1 MSFCDYTLR
10 VDEEKGQNLKQIPDF
25 LVVGAGINGLLV
37 SRNLLAL
44 GASVMLIDQGE
55 VARESSWAGG
65 GIVSPLYPWRYSLAV
80 TALAN
85 WAQEYYPQLVREL
98 LAETGV
104 DAEFETCGL
113 LMLDAPDQSDAV
125 SWAVSEGK
133 AMEVWGAGRIYE
145 AEQNLAAD
153 FGKGLWMPHL
163 GHVRNPRLCKA
174 LIASLKQSPS
184 FALQTHT
191 RVAGFEQT
199 DNRIVAAY
207 TNATGSG
214 ERQSV
219 QAGAFVL
226 TAGAWTQQLL
236 GSLQVESGVAPV
248 KGQMLQYRLAEPL
261 IDSMVLHK
269 GKYLI
274 PRRDRHLLVGSTLEY
289 ADFDKSL
296 TEEGRKILQDAA
308 VGMLPDLARYEP
320 VRQWSGL
327 RPGRA
332 GGLPVIGLVEP
343 HENLFVNAGQ
353 FRNGLVL
360 APASA
365 RLLSE
370 LIMNQ
375 RPFIDPQPYRPGT
388 DPRGSSQAIQAQ
400 AS

>member
-1 MSFCDYTLR
+1 MSFCDYTLG
-10 VDEEKGQNLKQIPDF
+10 VDEGKGQNLKQIPDF

-44 GASVMLIDQGE
+44 GASVTLIDQGE

-65 GIVSPLYPWRYSLAV
+65 GIVSPLYPWRYSPAV

-85 WAQEYYPQLVREL
+85 WAQRYYPRLVQDL

-104 DAEFETCGL
+104 DAEFEPCGL

-125 SWAVSEGK
+125 SWAASQGK

-145 AEQNLAAD
+145 AGLNLAAG

-174 LIASLKQSPS
+174 LIASLKRSPS
-184 FALQTHT
+184 FVLQTHT
-191 RVAGFEQT
+191 RITGLEKE
-199 DNRIVAAY
+199 DNRIVKAY
-207 TNATGSG
+207 TDKAGSAKNQG
-214 ERQSV
+214 LL
-219 QAGAFVL
+219 AGAFVL

-236 GSLQVESGVAPV
+236 ACLKVESGVAPV
-248 KGQMLQYRLAEPL
+248 KGQMLQYRLAKPL
-261 IDSMVLHK
+261 IGSMVLHK

-274 PRRDRHLLVGSTLEY
+274 PRRDGHLLVGSTLEY
-289 ADFDKSL
+289 TDFDKSL
-296 TEEGRKILQDAA
+296 TEEGREILQDAA
-308 VGMLPDLARYEP
+308 VGMLPDLARHEP

-365 RLLSE
+365 RLLTE
-370 LIMNQ
+370 LIMGQ
-375 RPFIDPQPYRPGT
+375 RPFIDPLPYRPGAN
-388 DPRGSSQAIQAQ
+388 PRESSQAIQVR

>member
-1 MSFCDYTLR
+1 MSFCDYTLG

-44 GASVMLIDQGE
+44 GASVTLVDQGE

-65 GIVSPLYPWRYSLAV
+65 GIVSPLYPWRYSPAV

-85 WAQEYYPQLVREL
+85 WAQRYYPRLVQEL
-98 LAETGV
+98 LAETGI
-104 DAEFETCGL
+104 DAEFEPCGL

-125 SWAVSEGK
+125 SWAASQGK

-145 AEQNLAAD
+145 AGLNLAAG
-153 FGKGLWMPHL
+153 FVKGLWMPHL

-191 RVAGFEQT
+191 RITGFEKL
-199 DNRIVAAY
+199 DNRIVKAY
-207 TNATGSG
+207 TDKAGSG
-214 ERQSV
+214 KNQV
-219 QAGAFVL
+219 LQAGAFVL

-236 GSLQVESGVAPV
+236 GCLKVESGVAPV

-269 GKYLI
+269 EKYLI
-274 PRRDRHLLVGSTLEY
+274 PRRDGHLLVGSTLEY
-289 ADFDKSL
+289 TDFDKSL
-296 TEEGRKILQDAA
+296 TEEGREILQDAA
-308 VGMLPDLARYEP
+308 VGMLPDLARHEP

-375 RPFIDPQPYRPGT
+375 RPFVDPQPYRPGT

>member
-1 MSFCDYTLR
+1 MKR
-10 VDEEKGQNLKQIPDF
+10 IPDF
-25 LVVGAGINGLLV
+25 LVVGAGINGLLM

-44 GASVMLIDQGE
+44 GASVTLVDQGKA
-55 VARESSWAGG
+55 ARESSWAGG
-65 GIVSPLYPWRYSLAV
+65 GIVSPLYPWRYSPAV

-85 WAQEYYPQLVREL
+85 WAQRYYPRLVQEL

-104 DAEFETCGL
+104 DAEFEPCGL

-125 SWAVSEGK
+125 SWAASECK
-133 AMEVWGAGRIYE
+133 TMQVWGAGRIYE
-145 AEQNLAAD
+145 AKQNLAAGFD
-153 FGKGLWMPHL
+153 KGLWMPCV

-191 RVAGFEQT
+191 RVTGLEKA
-199 DNRIVAAY
+199 DNRIVQAY
-207 TNATGSG
+207 TEKASSG
-214 ERQSV
+214 ENQGL

-226 TAGAWTQQLL
+226 TVGAWTQHLL
-236 GSLQVESGVAPV
+236 GSLKVESGVAPV
-248 KGQMLQYRLAEPL
+248 KGQMLQYRLADPL

-274 PRRDRHLLVGSTLEY
+274 PRRDGHLLVGSTLEY
-289 ADFDKSL
+289 TDFDKSL
-296 TEEGRKILQDAA
+296 TEEGREILQDAA
-308 VGMLPDLARYEP
+308 VGMLPDLARHKP

-360 APASA
+360 SPASA
-365 RLLSE
+365 RLLTE
-370 LIMNQ
+370 LIMGK
-375 RPFIDPQPYRPGT
+375 RPFIDPQPYRPEAN
-388 DPRGSSQAIQAQ
+388 PRESTQAI
-400 AS
+400 

>member
-1 MSFCDYTLR
+1 M
-10 VDEEKGQNLKQIPDF
+10 
-25 LVVGAGINGLLV
+25 
-37 SRNLLAL
+37 
-44 GASVMLIDQGE
+44 
-55 VARESSWAGG
+55 
-65 GIVSPLYPWRYSLAV
+65 SPLYPWRYSLAV

-104 DAEFETCGL
+104 DAEFEPCGL

-125 SWAVSEGK
+125 SWAVSEDK
-133 AMEVWGAGRIYE
+133 AMEVWGADRIYE
-145 AEQNLAAD
+145 AEQKLAAG

-207 TNATGSG
+207 TKAAGSG
-214 ERQSV
+214 EIQSV

-274 PRRDRHLLVGSTLEY
+274 PRRDGHLLVGSTLEY

-365 RLLSE
+365 RLLTD

-375 RPFIDPQPYRPGT
+375 RPFIDPHPYRPGT